1 MVLMAITV
9 AAAVAA
15 VAVTIVA
22 AVAAIMV
29 AVAKSTHI
37 DY

>member
-37 DY
+37 AY